1 MLWRGFRIIQ
11 IPKLSP
17 YTVSKN
23 DPRLETQGTLT
34 TDGEVLTPVVEQP
47 SNPVFNHVAHLRL
60 VDPNAWARVCGPSA
74 ALVFRVWRRA
84 RCSWWDAP
92 QAETSTT
99 TAQQQPSPPSG
110 GGVTAAAGS
119 RFGDK
124 LIGSAVVG
132 LEVLRGAV
140 QSPEGR
146 GLRDI
151 DGWYHVLDDLQ
162 RPHGQIKVCHEPTF
176 FSTKN
181 F

>member
-1 MLWRGFRIIQ
+1 M
-11 IPKLSP
+11 
-17 YTVSKN
+17 
-23 DPRLETQGTLT
+23 QGTLA
-34 TDGEVLTPVVEQP
+34 TDGEVLTPVVEQS
-47 SNPVFNHVAHLRL
+47 SNPVYNHAVFLRL
-60 VDPNAWARVCGPSA
+60 ADPSAWARVCGPSA

-92 QAETSTT
+92 RAATSTA
-99 TAQQQPSPPSG
+99 TAEQRPSLPIG
-110 GGVTAAAGS
+110 GGETAAAGS

-140 QSPEGR
+140 DAREGR

-162 RPHGQIKVCHEPTF
+162 RPQGQIKVSHIPSF
-176 FSTKN
+176 FSRAALEEDR
-181 F
+181 